1 MQPQSFDFTADDT
14 RAGFRLQRLQLLN
27 WGTFDR
33 HVWRI
38 EPAGDNALLTGDI
51 GSGKSTLVDAITTLL
66 VPHHRIVYNKA
77 AGAEGKERSLYSY
90 LRGEYK
96 REQHELTQSAKA
108 VTLRA
113 QLQTVQQAIEAGS
126 ERERALGKEQGRL
139 EEHRAATASDLEE
152 AEGLAA
158 LLSPEESGTWF
169 PRLDEMRQ
177 GLFPSIALNRQNLDK
192 HQRALR
198 EHIQRQIDNEE
209 QRLSRL
215 RDRTIKQMQAYNI
228 DYPAETSEVDAQM
241 AALGEY
247 AAMLRSLQD
256 EEKIQSIN
264 ISLRAIEYNPGTYIR
279 LVLDRSQDP
288 EIHDFQEDLRQCLT
302 QSLDGDEPYNQ
313 TKFLQVKA
321 IIERF
326 SGREGFVDLDRR
338 WTRKVTDGRNWFSFS
353 ASDRWLEDDREK
365 EFYSDT
371 AGKSGGQK
379 EKPAYTILASALA
392 YQFGLEWNAVTSRSF
407 RFVVI
412 DEAFEKGSDESTRY
426 GLELLKKLN
435 LQLLIGTPLQKIYVI
450 EDNMAAVHF
459 VHNEDGRNSVICN
472 LTVAEYRAEKRRY
485 LQGIIH

>member
-1 MQPQSFDFTADDT
+1 LSYAYGGAHPPALMQPQSFDFTADDT

-279 LVLDRSQDP
+279 LVLD
-288 EIHDFQEDLRQCLT
+288 
-302 QSLDGDEPYNQ
+302 
-313 TKFLQVKA
+313 LQVKA